1 MTDDAPAPPRFAD
14 PRRTGALIGLAG
26 AAVFVFSY
34 TSAGAAALVVRVAVV
49 ALIAATLWFLFVRPR
64 GLGRLAPPTRVGI
77 AVYLACVV
85 GELALIGVG
94 TRLLEGAGADSLRPA
109 LIALVVGLHF
119 LPFSWAFHERMFA
132 LLGGLLVVLGGIG
145 LLTGAAEAMAVASGV
160 VMAAL
165 LLGYSLGA
173 FARRR

>member
-1 MTDDAPAPPRFAD
+1 MTADAPPRFAD

-34 TSAGAAALVVRVAVV
+34 TPAGPLPLLVRWGVVAVIAAA
-49 ALIAATLWFLFVRPR
+49 LWFLFVRPR
-64 GLGRLAPPTRVGI
+64 SLGPFVPPSRVGI
-77 AVYLACVV
+77 AVYLACVA
-85 GELALIGVG
+85 GELALIAVG
-94 TRLLEGAGADSLRPA
+94 TRLLESAGAGELRPA

-132 LLGGLLVVLGGIG
+132 LLGGLLVLLGALG
-145 LLTGAAEAMAVASGV
+145 LLTGAAEALAVASGA
-160 VMAAL
+160 VMAL
-165 LLGYSLGA
+165 LLLAYSLGA